1 MSSIKTIISQTI
13 GGKEYDL
20 ASLLETIDYYHIQG
34 SLTAEERE
42 ELTDQARENA
52 KVQYKEEDITS
63 ILLKLNELETRV
75 KALEDGEEGGESTSE
90 EYPQYVPGKWYY
102 NGSKASFEGKRYTC
116 IAPQG
121 VVCVWSPAEY
131 PTYWEEVA

>member
-1 MSSIKTIISQTI
+1 MSDIKTIISQTI

-20 ASLLETIDYYHIQG
+20 AALLETIDYYHIQG

-52 KVQYKEEDITS
+52 RVQYKEEDITS
-63 ILLKLNELETRV
+63 ILLKLNDLETRV
-75 KALEDGEEGGESTSE
+75 KALEDGMEGGETTPA
-90 EYPQYVPGKWYY
+90 EYPEYVAGKWYY
-102 NGSKASFEGKRYTC
+102 NGNSVTFEGKRYTC
-116 IAPQG
+116 VAPQG

-131 PTYWEEVA
+131 PTYWQEVE